1 MDTQLLLS
9 SQLVIGEVLARWA
22 RKTPD
27 NEALVFRN
35 KRFTYREY
43 NERVNRLANG
53 LRTLGVNKG
62 DKVALLF
69 SNSNEIAEGFLA
81 VCKLG
86 AIVVPLNFRLVGRE
100 LVYQICNSDSI
111 VLIFGEQY
119 QETVNSIKDELPE
132 IKEYIS
138 AGNSDISG
146 FLNYEDFLA
155 SHDQSEPLVPVSE
168 DDPAFIMYTSG
179 TTGKPKGAVLTHKN
193 VILSALITS
202 IEAPGSPVEHMLC
215 ITPIFHV
222 AAAGSLIKMLLA
234 GGSTII
240 HDQFDPDEVLET
252 IEKEK
257 ITYMFLVPAMWIM
270 LLENDKINSIDKS
283 SLQRALTGAS
293 VMPGTIKK
301 KIMENFPNAR
311 LSDSFGQTEMSP
323 VAVILRPEDFFRK
336 QGSVGRPVMTIE
348 ARIVDENDNDV
359 PQGEV
364 GEIIYR
370 GPTTM
375 KEYYKNPKA
384 TAEAMRNGWFHS
396 GDLVRADEEGFIYVV
411 DRSKD
416 MIISGGENIYAVE
429 VEEVLYSHPAVLEAA
444 VIGVPDPKWEEAVTA
459 VLVLREGFQTTE
471 EEIIEHCKQNLASY
485 KKPKSVEFLDDLPK
499 NATGKVQKFKLR
511 EKYQ

>member
-1 MDTQLLLS
+1 
-9 SQLVIGEVLARWA
+9 
-22 RKTPD
+22 
-27 NEALVFRN
+27 
-35 KRFTYREY
+35 
-43 NERVNRLANG
+43 
-53 LRTLGVNKG
+53 
-62 DKVALLF
+62 
-69 SNSNEIAEGFLA
+69 
-81 VCKLG
+81 
-86 AIVVPLNFRLVGRE
+86 
-100 LVYQICNSDSI
+100 
-111 VLIFGEQY
+111 
-119 QETVNSIKDELPE
+119 
-132 IKEYIS
+132 
-138 AGNSDISG
+138 
-146 FLNYEDFLA
+146 
-155 SHDQSEPLVPVSE
+155 
-168 DDPAFIMYTSG
+168 
-179 TTGKPKGAVLTHKN
+179 
-193 VILSALITS
+193 
-202 IEAPGSPVEHMLC
+202 
-215 ITPIFHV
+215 
-222 AAAGSLIKMLLA
+222 
-234 GGSTII
+234 
-240 HDQFDPDEVLET
+240 
-252 IEKEK
+252 
-257 ITYMFLVPAMWIM
+257 MFLVPAMWIM

>member
-27 NEALVFRN
+27 REALVCRER
-35 KRFTYREY
+35 RFTYRQY

-53 LRTLGVNKG
+53 LQSLGVDKG

-69 SNSNEIAEGFLA
+69 TNSNEIAECFLA

-86 AIVVPLNFRLVGRE
+86 AVVVPLNFRLIGRE
-100 LVYQICNSDSI
+100 LVYQIRNSDSK
-111 VLIFGEQY
+111 VLIFGEQF
-119 QETVNSIKDELPE
+119 QEMVNSIRDRLPE
-132 IKEYIS
+132 VKSYIC
-138 AGNSDISG
+138 AGHRNVAG
-146 FLNYEDFLA
+146 TRNYEEFLGL
-155 SHDQSEPLVPVSE
+155 HDTSEPMVPMFD

-179 TTGKPKGAVLTHKN
+179 TTGQPKGAVLTHKN
-193 VILSALITS
+193 LILSALITS
-202 IEAPGSPVEHMLC
+202 IEAPGSPAERMLC
-215 ITPIFHV
+215 ITPLFHV
-222 AAAGSLIKMLLA
+222 AAAGSLIKMLLL
-234 GGSTII
+234 GGTTVV
-240 HDQFDPDEVLET
+240 HDQFDPRRVLET

-270 LLENDKINSIDKS
+270 LLENEKIDGIDKS
-283 SLQRALTGAS
+283 SLQRGLTGAS
-293 VMPGTIKK
+293 VMPASIKK
-301 KIMENFPNAR
+301 KVSEHFPKAR

-323 VAVILRPEDFFRK
+323 VTAILRPEDFFRK

-348 ARIVDENDNDV
+348 ARVVDESDNDV
-359 PQGEV
+359 PQGQV

-375 KEYYKNPKA
+375 KEYYKNPEA

-396 GDLVRADEEGFIYVV
+396 GDLVRIDEEGFIYVV

-416 MIISGGENIYAVE
+416 MIVSGGENIYAVE
-429 VEEVLYSHPAVLEAA
+429 VEEVLYTHPSVLEAA
-444 VIGVPDPKWEEAVTA
+444 VIGVPDPKWEEAVKA
-459 VLVLREGFQTTE
+459 VVVLREGYQATE
-471 EEIIEHCKQNLASY
+471 EEIIEHCRQNLAGY
-485 KKPKSVEFLDDLPK
+485 KKPKSVEFLEELPK
-499 NATGKVQKFKLR
+499 NATGKVQKFILR